1 MPAVHLCTMVIFFS
15 MSEFDVQ
22 TNLLS
27 VSFLAQMKFQERV
40 VHLRQA
46 EYDRQRVER
55 EDQIQQML
63 QAQRQEREAMRKKI
77 FYVRNEEEKQRK
89 LREEEEPRKREGIF
103 CYKITYIMMLEH

>member
-1 MPAVHLCTMVIFFS
+1 

-77 FYVRNEEEKQRK
+77 FYVQNEEEKQRK
-89 LREEEEPRKREGIF
+89 LREEEEVRKREGIF
-103 CYKITYIMMLEH
+103 CYKITYIMKLEH